1 MISMEKVESARD
13 ILRKTFEVFGDK
25 VGLSCSFGKDSMTV
39 LHLAREFRPEVP
51 AIYIDTGLDFPE
63 TEEFKERIREQWDLD
78 LRVFRPTREN
88 VKYRNELDLNL
99 NLSNPD
105 LCCDL
110 LKVEPTERALRGLDA
125 WIVGLRR
132 DETEFRQD
140 LEPFEI
146 MTRPDGLPMTRIA
159 PIHDW
164 TESEV
169 WDYIKTNEVPYHP
182 LYDHGYRSM
191 GCMPCSKAGLRGRF
205 ERAGRWVGSD
215 KEECGI
221 HTFMPKHEFLPNVP
235 RHEEGQEE
243 IPRIVVDARKP
254 RK

>member
-1 MISMEKVESARD
+1 MIPRVKIDNAQN
-13 ILRKTFEVFGDK
+13 ILRKTFEVFDDK
-25 VGLSCSFGKDSMTV
+25 VGLSCSFGKDSVTV
-39 LHLAREFRPEVP
+39 LNLAREFRPEIP

-63 TEEFKERIREQWDLD
+63 TEEFKDKLTKDWNLNVQTY
-78 LRVFRPTREN
+78 RPTREN
-88 VKYRNELDLNL
+88 VRRRNELDPNL

-146 MTRPDGLPMTRIA
+146 VDRPDGLPMTRIA
-159 PIHDW
+159 PIYDW

-169 WDYIKTNEVPYHP
+169 WDYIKSNELPYHP
-182 LYDHGYRSM
+182 MYDKGYRSM

-205 ERAGRWVGSD
+205 ERAGRWAGSD

-221 HTFMPKHEFLPNVP
+221 HTFLSKRDFFSGVTKD
-235 RHEEGQEE
+235 EEGIEE
-243 IPRIVVDARKP
+243 TPPVLMYP
-254 RK
+254 RKSRE

>member
-1 MISMEKVESARD
+1 MIPRVKIDNAQN
-13 ILRKTFEVFGDK
+13 ILRKTFEVFDDK
-25 VGLSCSFGKDSMTV
+25 VGLSCSLGKDSVTV
-39 LHLAREFRPEVP
+39 LHLARQFRPEVP

-63 TEEFKERIREQWDLD
+63 TEAFKDKLTAEWNLNVQTY
-78 LRVFRPTREN
+78 RPTRKN
-88 VKYRNELDLNL
+88 VKHRNELDPNL

-110 LKVEPTERALRGLDA
+110 LKVEPTERALRDLDA

-146 MTRPDGLPMTRIA
+146 VQRPDGLPMTRIA
-159 PIHDW
+159 PIYDW

-169 WDYIKTNEVPYHP
+169 WDYIRTNEVPYHP
-182 LYDHGYRSM
+182 AYDRGYRSM

-205 ERAGRWVGSD
+205 ERAGRWEGSD

-221 HTFMPKHEFLPNVP
+221 HTFMPSLDFMPSVP
-235 RHEEGQEE
+235 KDEEGLKE
-243 IPRIVVDARKP
+243 IPKIVEVARKS
-254 RK
+254 R

>member
-1 MISMEKVESARD
+1 MIPRVKIDNAQS
-13 ILRKTFEVFGDK
+13 ILRKAFEVFDDK
-25 VGLSCSFGKDSMTV
+25 VGLSCSFGKDSVTV
-39 LHLAREFRPEVP
+39 LHLARQFRPEVP

-63 TEEFKERIREQWDLD
+63 TETFKDRHTVEWNLNVQTY
-78 LRVFRPTREN
+78 RPTREN

-110 LKVEPTERALRGLDA
+110 LKVEPTERALRDLDA

-146 MTRPDGLPMTRIA
+146 VVRPDGLPMTRIA
-159 PIHDW
+159 PIYDW

-169 WDYIKTNEVPYHP
+169 WDYIRSNEVPYHP
-182 LYDHGYRSM
+182 AYDRGYRSM

-205 ERAGRWVGSD
+205 ERAGRWEGSD

-221 HTFMPKHEFLPNVP
+221 HTFLTKQTFMPNTPVQP
-235 RHEEGQEE
+235 RGQEE
-243 IPRIVVDARKP
+243 IPKIVGGVRES
-254 RK
+254 RE

>member
-1 MISMEKVESARD
+1 MISRVKIDNAQN
-13 ILRKTFEVFGDK
+13 ILRKAFEVFGDK
-25 VGLSCSFGKDSMTV
+25 VGLSCSFGKDSVTV
-39 LHLAREFRPEVP
+39 LHLARQFRPEVP

-63 TEEFKERIREQWDLD
+63 TEAFKDKLTVEWNLN
-78 LRVFRPTREN
+78 VKTYRPTREN
-88 VKYRNELDLNL
+88 VKYRNELDLSL

-110 LKVEPTERALRGLDA
+110 LKVEPTERALLDLDA

-146 MTRPDGLPMTRIA
+146 VGRPDGLPMTRIA

-164 TESEV
+164 TESDV
-169 WDYIKTNEVPYHP
+169 WDYIRTNEVPYHP
-182 LYDHGYRSM
+182 AYDRGYRSM

-205 ERAGRWVGSD
+205 ERAGRWEGND

-221 HTFMPKHEFLPNVP
+221 HTFLAKLEFLPGGPKREEDQEKIPKIPQGP
-235 RHEEGQEE
+235 RWS
-243 IPRIVVDARKP
+243 RK
-254 RK
+254 